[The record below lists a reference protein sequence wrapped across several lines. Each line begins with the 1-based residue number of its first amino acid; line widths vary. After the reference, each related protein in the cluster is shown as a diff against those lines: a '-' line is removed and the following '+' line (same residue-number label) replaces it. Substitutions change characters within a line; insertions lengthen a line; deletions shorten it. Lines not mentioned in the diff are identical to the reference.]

1 MSSAVL
7 GFDTAIV
14 GTTGARSAAR
24 YDVHAAQATGATA
37 LHPYVLRIA
46 TAFYALMI
54 ATFWVGFVTTGPL
67 AVAMVI
73 VTVCLVAYVGLPWS
87 MAVAA
92 RRFNARHGLV
102 EAPANSFR
110 RFLTGH
116 FETGAGNVSGFEA
129 LVLVVTVPACL
140 LAASIAFAVI
150 YNTLA

>member
-7 GFDTAIV
+7 GFDTAVV

-24 YDVHAAQATGATA
+24 YDAHAASAVGATA

-46 TAFYALMI
+46 AISYALMI

-92 RRFNARHGLV
+92 RRFNARHGIV
-102 EAPANSFR
+102 EPKAGSFG
-110 RFLTGH
+110 RFLSGH
-116 FETGAGNVSGFEA
+116 FETAAGNVSGFEA
-129 LVLVVTVPACL
+129 FVLVVTVPICL

>member
-7 GFDTAIV
+7 GFDTNVAM
-14 GTTGARSAAR
+14 GTRSAAR
-24 YDVHAAQATGATA
+24 HDAHAVEATGAVA
-37 LHPYVLRIA
+37 LHPFVLRIA
-46 TAFYALMI
+46 AALYAAMI

-87 MAVAA
+87 MSVAA
-92 RRFNARHGLV
+92 RKFNARHGIV
-102 EAPANSFR
+102 EPKPKTFR
-110 RFLTGH
+110 RFLAGY
-116 FETGAGNVSGFEA
+116 FETAAGNVSGLEA

-140 LAASIAFAVI
+140 LAASIAFAII

>member
-7 GFDTAIV
+7 GFDAAV
-14 GTTGARSAAR
+14 AGARSAAR
-24 YDVHAAQATGATA
+24 YDAHAAQATGTTA

-46 TAFYALMI
+46 AASYALMI

-92 RRFNARHGLV
+92 ARFNARHGIV
-102 EAPANSFR
+102 EPQPGSFR
-110 RFLTGH
+110 RFLSGH
-116 FETGAGNVSGFEA
+116 FETSAGNVSGFEA
-129 LVLVVTVPACL
+129 LVLVVTVPVSL

-150 YNTLA
+150 YNILA